1 MRLRV
6 CCSEQGNPALDLK
19 KLYGGSPYLISIE
32 LKTAILVID
41 MIREFVTGRLGG
53 PHAQGVV
60 PGIKRLVDA
69 ARRFGSPVIYVTDA
83 HLPGVDHE
91 FEIWGS
97 HAVAGSPEAEMVPE
111 LEPEESD
118 QHLYKRRYSAFYAT
132 GLDALLREL
141 KVDTVI
147 LTGVLTNICIQ
158 HTAADAYFR
167 RYKVVVPTDCVNA
180 LTPEEQETSLAFMKR
195 MYNAMLTDSSKVI
208 ERLEA
213 PS

>member
-1 MRLRV
+1 MRLKV
-6 CCSEQGNPALDLK
+6 CCREQGNPALNLK
-19 KLYGGSPYLISIE
+19 ELYGGSPYLISIE
-32 LKTAILVID
+32 LKTAVLVID

-60 PGIKRLVDA
+60 LGIKRLLIA
-69 ARRFGSPVIYVTDA
+69 ARQSGSPVVYITDA
-83 HLPGVDHE
+83 HLPGIDHE
-91 FEIWGS
+91 FTVWGS

-111 LEPEESD
+111 LEPEEGD
-118 QHLYKRRYSAFYAT
+118 HRLYKRRYSAFYAT

-141 KVDTVI
+141 KVEAVV

-167 RYKVVVPTDCVNA
+167 GYRVVVPTDCVNA

-195 MYNAMLTDSSKVI
+195 MYDATVTDSR
-208 ERLEA
+208 EAMEMLEA
-213 PS
+213 

>member
-6 CCSEQGNPALDLK
+6 CCREQGNPALNLK

-32 LKTAILVID
+32 LKTAVIVID

-53 PHAQGVV
+53 PHAKAVV
-60 PGIKRLVDA
+60 PCIEKLVDT
-69 ARRFGSPVIYVTDA
+69 ARQSDSPVIYITDA

-91 FEIWGS
+91 FEVWGS

-111 LEPEESD
+111 LEPEKGD
-118 QHLYKRRYSAFYAT
+118 HRLYKRRYSAFYAT

-141 KVDTVI
+141 KVNTVV

-167 RYKVVVPTDCVNA
+167 GYRVVVPTDCVNA
-180 LTPEEQETSLAFMKR
+180 LTPEGQETSLAFMGR
-195 MYNAMLTDSSKVI
+195 MYNAMLTDSCKA
-208 ERLEA
+208 EEMLEA
-213 PS
+213 SR

>member
-1 MRLRV
+1 MRT
-6 CCSEQGNPALDLK
+6 AL
-19 KLYGGSPYLISIE
+19 
-32 LKTAILVID
+32 LVID

-53 PHAQGVV
+53 PHAQSVV
-60 PGIKRLVDA
+60 PGIERLVDA
-69 ARRFGSPVIYVTDA
+69 ARRSGSPVIYITDA

-111 LEPEESD
+111 LEPGEGD
-118 QHLYKRRYSAFYAT
+118 HRLYKRRYSAFYAT

-141 KVDTVI
+141 KVDTVV

-167 RYKVVVPTDCVNA
+167 GYRVVVPTDCVNA
-180 LTPEEQETSLAFMKR
+180 LTPGEQETSLAFMER
-195 MYNAMLTDSSKVI
+195 MYNAMLTDSGKAM
-208 ERLEA
+208 EMLEA
-213 PS
+213 SR